1 MIKQSKMVN
10 QNQNNNKTLKVNKNK
25 LMQVKEMKVNGR
37 IGEMEESFLMK
48 IVIILLQQMG
58 ILMLKKVE

>member
-1 MIKQSKMVN
+1 MVN
-10 QNQNNNKTLKVNKNK
+10 QNQNNNKTLKVNKNE
-25 LMQVKEMKVNGR
+25 LMQVKEMKVNGC

-58 ILMLKKVE
+58 RIMMLKKVE

>member
-1 MIKQSKMVN
+1 MVN
-10 QNQNNNKTLKVNKNK
+10 QNQNNNKTLKVNKNE
-25 LMQVKEMKVNGR
+25 LMQVKEMKVNGC